1 MAKNS
6 KVETEMP
13 DQLRMDYAGTFNTEA
28 GRRVLEDIM
37 STCHVLEPE
46 QDNIPDNIIA
56 RAHRR
61 DVAHHILSGM
71 GYGPQDFP
79 KLVEDLSNG

>member
-1 MAKNS
+1 MVRSS
-6 KVETEMP
+6 KVETEKP
-13 DQLRMDYAGTFNTEA
+13 NQLRMDYAGTFGTEE
-28 GRRVLEDIM
+28 GKRVLEDIM

-46 QDNIPDNIIA
+46 QDNIPENIIA

-61 DVAHHILSGM
+61 DVAHHIMARM

-79 KLVEDLSNG
+79 KLIEEQSNG